1 MDNILESTRKST
13 MELLAKY
20 ICESIEAIRSYIQ
33 IDQQETLLMAVT
45 DISNFSNPSPEGDVL
60 IFKQG
65 SAPYRPVE
73 YLQSLIAAT
82 GCDDCTHVSNEDIE
96 RLAHQYLRDY
106 EELFDK
112 STEYLLRQNQGTYSG
127 KEIDRLTLEAQ
138 LLHMVRGNRYRF
150 LQVGYIRPL
159 LSVHREE
166 FLKLFGITSDDIVA
180 GYEKLERALSN
191 GRLEGLATLG
201 KLFEK
206 TCTTGMLDF
215 SDIPN
220 KDSEA
225 AQEAAI
231 EAFSVQH
238 FNVARITGWPK
249 EFIEALSFVPGEAR
263 FFDIGEMRYW
273 PVVTLPIVDRPF
285 IALHGE
291 TYCFDYY
298 SLTDN
303 FYRAVQKAVLRADP
317 GYSEKWQERQK
328 TASESM
334 VRSILESMLPGCVSY
349 ADNCYGSKKHR
360 NENDLLI
367 RYRDALLVVEVKAGR
382 FTDAPPVSDFDS
394 HVNRYRELIEK
405 SNSQC
410 DQMRKYIRESGP
422 SLVLYDEGMHP
433 KATLDTSGISAI
445 FCLSI
450 TIENINAYAA
460 RAEKLRFLNL
470 KEGVSCI
477 AVDDLM
483 TYRAYFDNPL
493 EFLHFLKQREIASL
507 NKRIALNDE
516 FDHLGM
522 YIVHNCYSLEVD
534 RFPEGEVL
542 VAGYRDE
549 LDRYFE
555 RVGTPLPQ
563 VNKPQQLMPSRF
575 REIIDVLLSSGNP
588 QAVRISSY
596 LLDFSGEAR
605 QRLSDGVEMALQRQA
620 STERQIAQSL
630 FGNGNSVRMTYF
642 VFQDELLDAV
652 SDQKMFDYTA
662 AILLANSEEERIL
675 AAFRYDE
682 NHLLQKTDF
691 RVISIQGIPPS
702 RVHEL
707 RGYGEK
713 MGDLRVET
721 YKQQHGKIG
730 RNELCPCG
738 SGKKY
743 KKCHGRNT

>member
-1 MDNILESTRKST
+1 MDDKLDSPKKPT
-13 MELLAKY
+13 MELLGKC
-20 ICESIEAIRSYIQ
+20 ICETIEAIRSYIR
-33 IDQQETLLMAVT
+33 IDQPEMLLMSVT
-45 DISNFSNPSPEGDVL
+45 DISNFSNPSPEGNIL
-60 IFKQG
+60 IFEQG
-65 SAPYRPVE
+65 SVPYRPVE

-82 GCDDCTHVSNEDIE
+82 DYDNCAHVSNEDIE

-112 STEYLLRQNQGTYSG
+112 SIEYLFRQSQNPCSG
-127 KEIDRLTLEAQ
+127 RGIDRLTLEAQ

-159 LSVHREE
+159 ISVHEDE
-166 FLKLFGITSDDIVA
+166 FLKLFGITSDDVVA
-180 GYEKLERALSN
+180 GYEKLERALSS
-191 GRLEGLATLG
+191 GRLEGFETLG

-206 TCTTGMLDF
+206 TCATGEADF
-215 SDIPN
+215 SNIPDE
-220 KDSEA
+220 DSEA
-225 AQEAAI
+225 AQKAAM

-238 FNVARITGWPK
+238 FNVARITGWPE
-249 EFIEALSFVPGEAR
+249 EFIEALSFVPGEAH
-263 FFDIGEMRYW
+263 FFDIGKMWYW
-273 PVVTLPIVDRPF
+273 PIVTLPIVDRPF
-285 IALHGE
+285 ITLHE
-291 TYCFDYY
+291 KTYCFDYY

-303 FYRAVQKAVLRADP
+303 FYRAVQKAVLRTDP

-334 VRSILESMLPGCVSY
+334 VRSILENMLPGCASY
-349 ADNCYGSKKHR
+349 TDNCYGSKKHR

-367 RYRDALLVVEVKAGR
+367 RYRDALLVVEVKAGS
-382 FTDAPPVSDFDS
+382 FTDAPPMSDFES
-394 HVNRYRELIEK
+394 HINRYRELIEK

-410 DQMRKYIRESGP
+410 DQMRKYIRESSP
-422 SLVLYDEGMHP
+422 SLVLYGESMHP
-433 KATLDTSGISAI
+433 KANLNISDISAI

-450 TIENINAYAA
+450 TIENINAFAA

-470 KEGVSCI
+470 TEGVSCI

-483 TYRAYFDNPL
+483 TYKAYFDNPL

-522 YIVHNCYSLEVD
+522 YIVHNCYSLEID
-534 RFPEGEVL
+534 SLPEGEVF

-563 VNKPQQLMPSRF
+563 VDKPQQLMPSRF

-605 QRLSDGVEMALQRQA
+605 QQLSDGVEMALQRQA
-620 STERQIAQSL
+620 STGRQIAQSL
-630 FGNGNSVRMTYF
+630 CGSGNSIRMTFY
-642 VFQDELLDAV
+642 VFQDELLDAE

-662 AILLANSEEERIL
+662 AILLANSEDERVL
-675 AAFRYDE
+675 VAFRYDE
-682 NHLLQKTDF
+682 NHLLQKIDF
-691 RVISIQGIPPS
+691 RVISIQEIPS
-702 RVHEL
+702 NRIREL
-707 RGYGEK
+707 RAYGEK
-713 MGDLRVET
+713 MGNFRVKT